1 MNDATEIENKK
12 TLAQHRYQ
20 FSGQSSKKGIQSR
33 ETDELFQK
41 PTELLQ
47 NNDKWKSSIN
57 ESVNETLAKI
67 QAQQDAIQGEL
78 ENVLLMRELVTEG
91 RKEIN
96 LQVQVIT
103 LSKFRNGKQISKY
116 QSKSFKTWKAIIFL
130 KPNLVLQNLIKK
142 IL

>member
-12 TLAQHRYQ
+12 TLVQHRYQ

-41 PTELLQ
+41 PTEVLQ

-91 RKEIN
+91 QKEIN

-116 QSKSFKTWKAIIFL
+116 QSKLFKTWKAIIFL
-130 KPNLVLQNLIKK
+130 KPNLVLQNLTKK

>member
-33 ETDELFQK
+33 ETDELFQN

-116 QSKSFKTWKAIIFL
+116 QSKPFKSWKAIIFL
-130 KPNLVLQNLIKK
+130 KPNLVLQNLTKK